1 MQGHFHRKDQSKL
14 TGKVE
19 PDRVGRMHVRR
30 RNQSITQKLNSRFKG
45 FKGRPDNAPD
55 KPGSNATGGRQ
66 RVLVK
71 THVARHRPGKIQGS
85 ITRHIRYLGRDGAG
99 AEGEAGVFFD
109 ATKEG
114 IDSKSVVTGWV
125 EDRHHFRVIVSAER
139 GSDLPDLTS
148 YVREFM
154 GRVQKDLGTE
164 LQWIGVHHFN
174 TDNVHTHLVIRGKKP
189 DRTDLVIPRAYISQ
203 GMAYTASVLATELL
217 GERTVDQAREA
228 KQKEVEAT
236 RFTYLDRMIGR
247 LIECTAAAEA
257 AGNPQPKT
265 ATPSREQ
272 SQPGQIQDADEPTF
286 RKLVMPAN
294 QPIGLDD
301 DDRQLVFGRL
311 AFLRTMDLAQPR
323 PGGVWLVDT
332 ELESSLRALGDRH
345 DIIRQLYASLGQ
357 ESGRVLTHNP
367 GTDLP
372 VAGVVLDKGA
382 ADELTDD
389 RYIVLRDADGKARY
403 GRVESDEIYQSV
415 TIGSVAE
422 LGARAH
428 QRRMHVEEIV
438 KVATGAATGIDSGV
452 GISSGIWTEI
462 NHRVY
467 LNQQQPDLTVAQVD
481 YRIQSSIGRLTFL
494 ARQNGSGVHPV
505 TESGTD
511 AVGPQFTIEPKAFRA
526 FNRRASRYTDVTS
539 HTPEPV
545 QALVTARAYTWLD
558 RQTFAQAADVRLTD
572 HPAIVKAKKDR
583 SQWLIREGYATAS
596 KVSAGFKW
604 KPGAINQLLENERAE
619 ADQKLVAQY
628 KLPVTELPMGGM
640 VTGELV
646 AVQTLHRG
654 QRLVVA
660 TEDKLITAPVRRPPR
675 QAVGS
680 TLTIHRNHPRST
692 RIESAKAEKG
702 RGQEQSKGTSRNA
715 QTYLDELEAGQ

>member
-1 MQGHFHRKDQSKL
+1 MQGHFHRKDQLKV

-19 PDRVGRMHVRR
+19 PDRIGRMHVRR
-30 RNQSITQKLNSRFKG
+30 RNQSITQKLNGRFKG

-71 THVARHRPGKIQGS
+71 THVARHRPGRIQGS
-85 ITRHIRYLGRDGAG
+85 ITRHMRYLGRDGAG

-109 ATKEG
+109 ATKVG

-164 LQWIGVHHFN
+164 LQWLGIHHFN

-189 DRTDLVIPRAYISQ
+189 DGTDLVIPRAYISQ

-247 LIECTAAAEA
+247 LVERTAVAEA

-265 ATPSREQ
+265 TSRSEEQ
-272 SQPGQIQDADEPTF
+272 SQPGQTQDADEPTF
-286 RKLVMPAN
+286 RRLVLPAKL
-294 QPIGLDD
+294 PIGLDD
-301 DDRQLVFGRL
+301 DDRQLVLGRL
-311 AFLRTMDLAQPR
+311 AFLRTMDLVQPDQ
-323 PGGVWLVDT
+323 GGVWLVDT

-403 GRVESDEIYQSV
+403 GRVQSDEVYQSV

-422 LGARAH
+422 LGAKAH
-428 QRRMHVEEIV
+428 MRRMHVEEIV
-438 KVATGAATGIDSGV
+438 KVATGIDSGV
-452 GISSGIWTEI
+452 GISNEVWTEA
-462 NHRVY
+462 NHRTY
-467 LNQQQPDLTVAQVD
+467 LNQQQPDLTMAQVD
-481 YRIQSSIGRLTFL
+481 YRIQSSLGRLTFL

-505 TESGTD
+505 PQAGTD
-511 AVGPQFTIEPKAFRA
+511 VTSPQFAPQFTIEPEAFRA
-526 FNRRASRYTDVTS
+526 FNSRASRYTDVTS

-558 RQTFAQAADVRLTD
+558 RQTFAPAADARLTN
-572 HPAIVKAKKDR
+572 HPAIVKVKKER
-583 SQWLIREGYATAS
+583 SQWLIQEGYATAS
-596 KVSAGFKW
+596 KESAGFKW
-604 KPGAINQLLENERAE
+604 KPSAINQLIENERAE

-654 QRLVVA
+654 QRMVIA
-660 TEDKLITAPVRRPPR
+660 TEDKLFTAPVPRPPR

-692 RIESAKAEKG
+692 RVESAKAEKG

-715 QTYLDELEAGQ
+715 QT